1 MMQQFEESPSDDF
14 TLYLGPVSQH
24 QKGKVS
30 SFRAM
35 GSKMSDH
42 DQSEIFDSWIQ
53 KQSFVSNKENQVRQL
68 GTSRNFI
75 DSQRDGREVKKIVL
89 SSKGKDGKEQLKSVA
104 DLVRK
109 IELA

>member
-1 MMQQFEESPSDDF
+1 MMQQFEESPSEDF
-14 TLYLGPVSQH
+14 TLYLGPVSPH

-35 GSKMSDH
+35 GSKISNH
-42 DQSEIFDSWIQ
+42 EQSEIFDSWIQ

-68 GTSRNFI
+68 GTSRNFME
-75 DSQRDGREVKKIVL
+75 SQRDGREVKKIVL
-89 SSKGKDGKEQLKSVA
+89 SSKGKENKEPLKSVA

-109 IELA
+109 I

>member
-1 MMQQFEESPSDDF
+1 MMQQFEESPSEDF

-30 SFRAM
+30 SFRAI
-35 GSKMSDH
+35 GSKISNH

-68 GTSRNFI
+68 GTSRNFME
-75 DSQRDGREVKKIVL
+75 SQRGGREVKNIAL
-89 SSKGKDGKEQLKSVA
+89 SSKGKDGKEPLKSVA

-109 IELA
+109 I